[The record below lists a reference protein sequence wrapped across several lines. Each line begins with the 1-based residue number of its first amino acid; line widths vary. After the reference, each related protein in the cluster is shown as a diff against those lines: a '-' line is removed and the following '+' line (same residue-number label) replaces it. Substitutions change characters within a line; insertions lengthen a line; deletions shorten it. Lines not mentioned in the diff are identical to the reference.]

1 MEKLAR
7 QHLRGSLVRS
17 ESSPKG
23 GICVSRGREPAVG
36 VVSPHPSRVAA
47 AAFHEF
53 VCRRWRGSVSLRA
66 PNRGLTPAA

>member
-53 VCRRWRGSVSLRA
+53 VPPLARLRFSTGTEPRAYARG
-66 PNRGLTPAA
+66 